1 MVKSTL
7 ESMNSRIC
15 FDLQFTQSYTL
26 SLVVLG
32 HLKGHLNGG
41 GGGEVLVHVTG
52 FVTLVVW
59 MTSLRIKR
67 RSCEQADVH

>member
-41 GGGEVLVHVTG
+41 GRGRGFSACHRLCHSCSVDDQSKDKKKVL
-52 FVTLVVW
+52 
-59 MTSLRIKR
+59 
-67 RSCEQADVH
+67 